1 MVLPGLVNLLF
12 GAKCLRYLKP
22 LPWQKIKTAC
32 AAGRVTYS
40 RRLAM
45 SMSKKCGACEKTI
58 YPNDP
63 KLSMGDHT
71 YHKSCSKCEVC
82 GGQLNIK
89 NFATSGGRL
98 VRSFW
103 SLVSC
108 LLSRCVGG
116 VRVAVVQFGGWSFV
130 SFPILC
136 GRWVVVTYFVFLFL
150 PLLSKIL
157 LRSCARPILW

>member
-1 MVLPGLVNLLF
+1 MVLVNLLF
-12 GAKCLRYLKP
+12 TVLGATCLRFEASP
-22 LPWQKIKTAC
+22 LTKNKNC
-32 AAGRVTYS
+32 LCAGRVTYS

-150 PLLSKIL
+150 LLLSKIL
-157 LRSCARPILW
+157 PWSCARPILW

>member
-1 MVLPGLVNLLF
+1 MNEFTTLLF
-12 GAKCLRYLKP
+12 LGATSNVRGFNLKP
-22 LPWQKIKTAC
+22 LPDKKIKTAC

-108 LLSRCVGG
+108 LLSRCVG
-116 VRVAVVQFGGWSFV
+116 AGGWQSSNSAV
-130 SFPILC
+130 DPSCLSQSC
-136 GRWVVVTYFVFLFL
+136 VVVG
-150 PLLSKIL
+150 LS
-157 LRSCARPILW
+157 

>member
-1 MVLPGLVNLLF
+1 MSSIF
-12 GAKCLRYLKP
+12 EASP
-22 LPWQKIKTAC
+22 LTKIKTAC

-103 SLVSC
+103 SLVSG
-108 LLSRCVGG
+108 LLSLV
-116 VRVAVVQFGGWSFV
+116 
-130 SFPILC
+130 
-136 GRWVVVTYFVFLFL
+136 
-150 PLLSKIL
+150 
-157 LRSCARPILW
+157 